1 MCQSQTRLLT
11 RVSNVAL
18 AETTEA
24 FAFSSSLL
32 FKKKKSVPMFPFC
45 LGPIL
50 AISVSS
56 VFHLRFLI
64 MQRDESA
71 KKGFATSLH
80 LEMRK
85 KRSRCCIRLDFL
97 KVRKHQV

>member
-32 FKKKKSVPMFPFC
+32 FKKKKKCPH
-45 LGPIL
+45 
-50 AISVSS
+50 VS
-56 VFHLRFLI
+56 FLFGT
-64 MQRDESA
+64 DF
-71 KKGFATSLH
+71 GDF
-80 LEMRK
+80 
-85 KRSRCCIRLDFL
+85 RL
-97 KVRKHQV
+97 